1 MRRALPSL
9 PIWIAALGLTACA
22 PEGPSGFVTFNIP
35 PNMNCEISAE
45 GDSQTFLASGVFDI
59 AISAD
64 GRGDGCA
71 KPYRLSLLVNSFLR
85 PNADMSLG
93 RAEPNILQI
102 HSAQVRLLD
111 IQRSIISF
119 DQVDPPLPNPFLVT
133 TNNSLFPTDGDT
145 PSRGIAV
152 VEAIPE
158 AYARQMNIFVG
169 QQIFAEVQIF
179 GTTTGDVDVEFKPF
193 VYPIEICDGCLTVC
207 YGSLPAETEAEDVC
221 GDDCCDNAG
230 ADGRVCIDFACT
242 GE

>member
-9 PIWIAALGLTACA
+9 PIWIAAALGLTACA
-22 PEGPSGFVTFNIP
+22 PEGPSGFVTFNVP
-35 PNMNCEISAE
+35 PDMNCVTLPQ
-45 GDSQTFLASGVFDI
+45 GDTQLFTPSGLFDI
-59 AISAD
+59 AINAD
-64 GRGDGCA
+64 GRGEGCA

-85 PNADMSLG
+85 PNADPTLG

-111 IQRSIISF
+111 IQRRIISF

-133 TNNSLFPTDGDT
+133 TNNSLFPTNGDT

-158 AYARQMNIFVG
+158 TYARQMNMFVG

-193 VYPIEICDGCLTVC
+193 VYPIEICDGCLT
-207 YGSLPAETEAEDVC
+207 DC
-221 GDDCCDNAG
+221 GGLYTLEEIKDMCDDECCDNAG
-230 ADGRVCIDFACT
+230 ADGRVCYDPYCT